1 MDFNTAYEAFLEK
14 HRKARKGERLR
25 RLIEGHGFLEKLI
38 LENVWWPAIGHFD
51 HLHPEYEV
59 SDFRDGTRFLDYA
72 FLPGVVRLNI
82 EGDGLETHARKIS
95 LSGFDDDRIRQNH
108 LILDGWKVLR
118 FTHNM
123 LKERPRLCQ
132 QMLLQFMGTIY
143 GKQSAGGF
151 SGIRLSPE
159 EREILRLAFRLR
171 LVKPMRPKD
180 VAELLQVEGQKA
192 RKLLHGLI
200 DKEYLLPAG
209 KGTHRIN
216 AFLLSPKAK
225 WDDLAP

>member
-95 LSGFDDDRIRQNH
+95 LAGFDDDRIRQNH

-118 FTHNM
+118 FTHNRV
-123 LKERPRLCQ
+123 KERPRLCQ
-132 QMLLQFMGTIY
+132 QMLFAVHGNDLWQAECRRIFRHSTLARRKGNPAASFPFTSSKAY
-143 GKQSAGGF
+143 AS
-151 SGIRLSPE
+151 
-159 EREILRLAFRLR
+159 ERCRRA
-171 LVKPMRPKD
+171 
-180 VAELLQVEGQKA
+180 AA
-192 RKLLHGLI
+192 
-200 DKEYLLPAG
+200 
-209 KGTHRIN
+209 
-216 AFLLSPKAK
+216 S
-225 WDDLAP
+225 